1 MARTRKSQPQPPE
14 HPAGSEILGIVLVVG
29 AVFLFFAFFSYEP
42 DAPSRNQVGVIGY
55 LFADLFC
62 PALGKVCYVL
72 PALLAYAAGMQF
84 QLWQCPVPLAQS
96 ISGLVFILTSAS
108 LLALWYTDQPVAQ
121 AGGWVGR
128 FLATHLRQGLNQ
140 LGAYLV
146 LLPIL
151 LVSFMGISRMSLS
164 GAGMS
169 LLASL
174 LPATGRLGLQLVQLP
189 HQIWS
194 AVSASFSQL
203 IVHPSE
209 PLETSEPLFTAPFSK
224 RANPKIIPPPKKVAS
239 GLSQDFDQDS
249 DLDLDELVDEDTGWE
264 TGTSKK
270 QNKLGKKNGPAQ
282 PNEPLKKEA
291 TLPPIIINRPP
302 PPVPKVQHAPPP
314 VQTDEL
320 AIPSSGKPYKLPSL
334 DLLDPPVESTVKI
347 DESSLH
353 ASSQVLET
361 KLHDFGVK
369 GSVVAVRP
377 GPVITTYE
385 FEPAPGVKVNRIVSL
400 ADDLQMAL
408 RAVSVRILAPIPGKA
423 VVGIEVS
430 NPTREKVYLRE
441 ILDSSGFHQTESPLS
456 LALGKDPVGNPLAA
470 DLARMPH
477 LLVAGAT
484 GTGKSVSLNAM
495 IMSLLYRATPQDVR
509 FIMIDPKMLELSVY
523 ENLPHQLSHVIT
535 NPKEAGAALQEVVRR
550 MEYRYKL
557 LRDKG
562 VRNIIGYNHA
572 LENGQP
578 NQDGVIKL
586 TDVIHDEDDNGE
598 MPSPS
603 HTPKD
608 GSTTKM
614 VHKRLPYLVVIVD
627 ELADLMLTVGREIE
641 EPITRLAQMGRA
653 SGIHLILAT
662 QRPSVDVITGLIK
675 ANFPARVS
683 FQVSSRIDSRT
694 ILDAG
699 GAERLLGAGDMLFL
713 PPGSA
718 KPQRIHGAFV
728 SEPEIS
734 KVVAAIKKQGKAVFD
749 SEFVNALE
757 NARSQQSPDAT
768 DDDTYDEMYE
778 QARDLVI
785 ESRQAS
791 ISWVQRRL
799 RVGYNRAARMI
810 ERMEREGLIGP
821 AAEAGKPRQVL
832 VEAAMEE

>member
-1 MARTRKSQPQPPE
+1 MSGVARHTQSGQRSLGYEVSGVALVAVAIFLGLALLSYQPGRPQTN
-14 HPAGSEILGIVLVVG
+14 L
-29 AVFLFFAFFSYEP
+29 
-42 DAPSRNQVGVIGY
+42 VGVIGY
-55 LFADLFC
+55 LLADLLC
-62 PALGKVCYVL
+62 SALGKMSYAL
-72 PALLAYAAGMQF
+72 PALAVYTAGLQFRLWRCTAVTSQAVSLGVFGLASTA
-84 QLWQCPVPLAQS
+84 
-96 ISGLVFILTSAS
+96 
-108 LLALWYTDQPVAQ
+108 LLSLWYADRPAVY
-121 AGGWVGR
+121 AGGWVGGW
-128 FLATHLRQGLNQ
+128 LAGSLRTGLNQ

-146 LLPIL
+146 LIPV
-151 LVSFMGISRMSLS
+151 LVVSLMGISRLSLHALGGRLLRGGRFVGDWCGVGLRPLAAGLRSLATTLWSGLHSLS
-164 GAGMS
+164 SIRFSRRQGRVAEAEAYPD
-169 LLASL
+169 LEPRFVASE
-174 LPATGRLGLQLVQLP
+174 AQART
-189 HQIWS
+189 
-194 AVSASFSQL
+194 
-203 IVHPSE
+203 
-209 PLETSEPLFTAPFSK
+209 
-224 RANPKIIPPPKKVAS
+224 PPPAPPVKKAAS
-239 GLSQDFDQDS
+239 KQVRKPAKQQTPPAEDQA
-249 DLDLDELVDEDTGWE
+249 
-264 TGTSKK
+264 
-270 QNKLGKKNGPAQ
+270 P
-282 PNEPLKKEA
+282 
-291 TLPPIIINRPP
+291 PPIIINQPP
-302 PPVPKVQHAPPP
+302 PPAPSKAGRSHPRP
-314 VQTDEL
+314 SPAAVLDDE
-320 AIPSSGKPYKLPSL
+320 KPYSLPSL
-334 DLLDPPVESTVKI
+334 DLLDPPLESRLKV
-347 DESSLH
+347 DEEALH
-353 ASSQVLET
+353 ASSQVLES
-361 KLHDFGVK
+361 KLNDFGVK
-369 GSVVAVRP
+369 GKVVAVRP

-385 FEPAPGVKVNRIVSL
+385 FEPAPGVKVNRVVSL

-430 NPTREKVYLRE
+430 NPNREKVYLRE
-441 ILDSSGFHQTESPLS
+441 ILDSPGFQQTESPLG
-456 LALGKDPVGNPLAA
+456 LALGKDSIGNPIVA

-495 IMSLLYRATPQDVR
+495 IMSLLYRASPRDVR
-509 FIMIDPKMLELSVY
+509 FIMIDPKMLELSLY

-562 VRNIIGYNHA
+562 ARNISAYNRS
-572 LENGQP
+572 LENGAPGP
-578 NQDGVIKL
+578 NGVIKL
-586 TDVIHDEDDNGE
+586 TEVVEDELDEDAAGPGLDAPAAPAPAAE
-598 MPSPS
+598 P
-603 HTPKD
+603 HD
-608 GSTTKM
+608 DAM
-614 VHKRLPYLVVIVD
+614 VHQRLPYLVVIVD

-694 ILDAG
+694 ILDAA

-734 KVVAAIKKQGKAVFD
+734 KAVGAIKKQAKPVFD
-749 SEFVNALE
+749 SELVSALE
-757 NARSQQSPDAT
+757 KARSTKSVDTA

-778 QARDLVI
+778 QARELVI

-810 ERMEREGLIGP
+810 ERMEREGLIAP
-821 AAEAGKPRQVL
+821 AAEAGKPREVL
-832 VEAAMEE
+832 VEAAAVEE